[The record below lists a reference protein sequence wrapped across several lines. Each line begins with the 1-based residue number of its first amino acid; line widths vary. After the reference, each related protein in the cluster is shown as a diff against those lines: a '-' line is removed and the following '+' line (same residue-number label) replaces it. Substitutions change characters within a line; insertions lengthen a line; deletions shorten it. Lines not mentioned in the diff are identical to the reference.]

1 MARTSLMAA
10 WQRHFND
17 IGQARD
23 LGISVYELKQRQA
36 ELPAALQAKQGDAGL
51 NRREFMAAL
60 LALSATAALPKL
72 ARASEVPRIAIVGA
86 GLAGLTCALKL
97 KDAGVPCTLYEASA
111 RVGGRMFS
119 NADAYWKNQQVSEWC
134 GELID
139 TDHVTV
145 QALAKRFGLVLD
157 DLLAAQPKNS
167 QDTYFF
173 KNSYYSGAEADK
185 DFAAIYDVI
194 MADMNA
200 VGENTLYHDIN
211 AAGRRLDAMSIAD
224 WIAAKVPGGLDSML
238 GHLLRLA
245 YVPEYGADLEDQSA
259 LNLLWFLSDQ
269 PKKNRFALFGS
280 SDERFHI
287 RGGNEQLPR
296 AMAAQVGGES
306 SIRFASTLLRLQ
318 QKPDKRYQLSF
329 DSHGKTVDEYADI
342 VVLAL
347 PFSALK
353 NIDYQNAGFDALK
366 QRAIQ
371 ELGCGINSKLQLQF
385 ETRAWQG
392 EGAWPG
398 LGTGSTYADTGY
410 QSSWE
415 VTRGQAGTTGILNLY
430 SGGSVAKAM
439 KTRKA
444 FATAELALAKTD
456 AVRGLAQIE
465 RVFPGVS
472 AQWNGLA
479 TQSLPHQS
487 RYFGGSYAYYR
498 VGQYAAFSGHEGV
511 PQGQVYFCGD
521 HTSVD
526 YQGYMEGAASEGAAC
541 AEQVLLRLGRK
552 IRS

>member
-1 MARTSLMAA
+1 MARTPLMAA
-10 WQRHFND
+10 WQRQFKEMS
-17 IGQARD
+17 QARA
-23 LGISVYELKQRQA
+23 LGMSINEFKEKQA
-36 ELPAALQAKQGDAGL
+36 MALQNQATQQSAGV
-51 NRREFMAAL
+51 NRREFMAGVM
-60 LALSATAALPKL
+60 ALSAMAALPKM
-72 ARASEVPRIAIVGA
+72 ARAGEVPRIAIVGA
-86 GLAGLTCALKL
+86 GLAGLTCALTL

-119 NADAYWKNQQVSEWC
+119 NASAYWKNQQVSEWC

-145 QALAKRFGLVLD
+145 QALAKRFGLKLD
-157 DLLAAQPKNS
+157 DLLAAQPKKS
-167 QDTYFF
+167 QDSNFL
-173 KNSYYSGAEADK
+173 KNSYYSSAQADK

-194 MADMNA
+194 MADMAA
-200 VGENTLYHDIN
+200 VGDNTLYNDIN

-224 WIAAKVPGGLDSML
+224 WISAKVPGGLDSML
-238 GHLLRLA
+238 GSLLREA

-269 PKKNRFALFGS
+269 PVKKHFAIFGS

-287 RGGNEQLPR
+287 HGGNELLPR
-296 AMAAQVGGES
+296 AIAAHVGGES
-306 SIRFASTLLRLQ
+306 SIRFVSTLLKLQ
-318 QKPDKRYQLSF
+318 QKSDQRYQLSF
-329 DSHGKTVDEYADI
+329 DNHGKTREEYADI

-353 NIDYQNAGFDALK
+353 NVDYQNAGFDALK
-366 QRAIQ
+366 QHAIQ

-385 ETRAWQG
+385 ETRVWNG
-392 EGAWPG
+392 EGAWIG
-398 LGTGSTYADTGY
+398 RGNGSSYADTGY

-444 FATAELALAKTD
+444 FATAELPLAKSD
-456 AVRGLAQIE
+456 AVRGLSQIE
-465 RVFPGVS
+465 NVFPGLT

-487 RYFGGSYAYYR
+487 RYFGASYAYYR
-498 VGQYAAFSGHEGV
+498 VGQYAAFSGYEGAR
-511 PQGQVYFCGD
+511 QGQVYFCGD

-541 AEQVLLRLGRK
+541 AKQILSKLGRK
-552 IRS
+552 VHG